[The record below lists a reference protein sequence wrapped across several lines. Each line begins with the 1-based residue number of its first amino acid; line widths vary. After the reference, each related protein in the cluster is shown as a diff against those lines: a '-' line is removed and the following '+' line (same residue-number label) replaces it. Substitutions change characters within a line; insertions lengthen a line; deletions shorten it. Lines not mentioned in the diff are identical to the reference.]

1 MVGAGAL
8 GCYVGGRLAAAGL
21 PVTLIGRARIGDAIR
36 NHGLTLSDHR
46 GYRAQRAPGDVAFD
60 TDMAVAADAALVL
73 VTVKSAATTVG
84 RAGEVSAGRQTIA
97 CRCDAVQ

>member
-36 NHGLTLSDHR
+36 NHGLMLSDHR
-46 GYRAQRAPGDVAFD
+46 GYRAQCALGDVAFD
-60 TDMAVAADAALVL
+60 TDMAAAAGAALVL
-73 VTVKSAATTVG
+73 VTVKSAVT
-84 RAGEVSAGRQTIA
+84 R
-97 CRCDAVQ
+97 CRRRWRSERRMPNDCVPM

>member
-1 MVGAGAL
+1 MVGAGVV

-46 GYRAQRAPGDVAFD
+46 EYRAQCAPGGVAFD
-60 TDMAVAADAALVL
+60 TDMAAAADAALVL
-73 VTVKSAATTVG
+73 VTVKSAAT
-84 RAGEVSAGRQTIA
+84 
-97 CRCDAVQ
+97 RCGPRWRSEHRTPNDCVPM

>member
-1 MVGAGAL
+1 MVGAGVV

-46 GYRAQRAPGDVAFD
+46 GYRAQCAPG
-60 TDMAVAADAALVL
+60 ALRS
-73 VTVKSAATTVG
+73 TRTWPRRPTRRSCSS
-84 RAGEVSAGRQTIA
+84 R
-97 CRCDAVQ
+97 